1 MLIEN
6 HLKYLW
12 NKSPKIIKSLMFEI
26 PHEFCCKPCELDGT
40 INSRLPTVTFARS
53 ILLGG
58 LKAVNTLALRSEF
71 NTPDETFPLL
81 AHRRK

>member
-1 MLIEN
+1 MLIEI

-12 NKSPKIIKSLMFEI
+12 NKSPEIMKSRMFEI
-26 PHEFCCKPCELDGT
+26 LREFCCKPSELDGT
-40 INSRLPTVTFARS
+40 ISSRLPTVTFAQS

-58 LKAVNTLALRSEF
+58 LKAVNILALRSEF